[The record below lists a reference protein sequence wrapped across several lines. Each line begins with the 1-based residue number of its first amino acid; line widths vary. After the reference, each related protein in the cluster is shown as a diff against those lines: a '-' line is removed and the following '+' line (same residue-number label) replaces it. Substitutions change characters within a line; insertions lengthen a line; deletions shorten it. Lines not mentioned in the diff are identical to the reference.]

1 MPPPPPPSTVAEAP
15 PSIGTPCGALGCL
28 ELDSP
33 KQAFELVLREDPLV
47 VAVGEAHAQRG
58 TENVPST
65 VRRFWTEILPLLSG
79 RAKDLV
85 IELVVP
91 DKKCRRAETDR
102 VRERTKEV
110 SKAQAKGSQN
120 EFVTLGFQAKKYGIR
135 PVSLVPTCEELAGIV
150 EAGEGDIHAMLAL
163 VAEVT
168 ARETI
173 AFLSHGDPERAV
185 VTYGGL
191 LHNDLEPRPGRES
204 WSFGPR
210 LDAEVGG
217 RYVEVDLIVPEYV
230 KGGEPWR
237 SFDWFPHYDGE
248 RQSGKTVLFRP
259 APKRFVLIFPSA
271 SARDPAA
278 ESETP

>member
-58 TENVPST
+58 TENGPST

-150 EAGEGDIHAMLAL
+150 EAGEGDIHAIILILKL
-163 VAEVT
+163 VQIITGFVSVFDIHK
-168 ARETI
+168 AREITL
-173 AFLSHGDPERAV
+173 FHR
-185 VTYGGL
+185 
-191 LHNDLEPRPGRES
+191 N
-204 WSFGPR
+204 
-210 LDAEVGG
+210 
-217 RYVEVDLIVPEYV
+217 
-230 KGGEPWR
+230 
-237 SFDWFPHYDGE
+237 
-248 RQSGKTVLFRP
+248 VLG
-259 APKRFVLIFPSA
+259 RFV
-271 SARDPAA
+271 
-278 ESETP
+278 TPEDALCLF